1 MTDSGI
7 QHEQELDNWFDEP
20 DTSGAWDAR
29 SARLG
34 RSMRHDPPSPAREDG
49 MDWSGADSAAKT
61 TNERVPVRVPAMLR
75 RGRGVQAAAAA
86 LVVVV
91 CLLGGLAA
99 AGVFSSS
106 HSQATPVTAPTAG
119 APTRATT
126 TQRTQT
132 QPALAAPAATLKPGD
147 QGAAVKVLQR
157 ALAQLGYSP
166 GRIDGQYGPSTVDA
180 VTRFQRA
187 GGLTADGILG
197 PNTLRALARA
207 LKSG

>member
-1 MTDSGI
+1 MASDI

-34 RSMRHDPPSPAREDG
+34 RSMRQDSPLPALEAGED
-49 MDWSGADSAAKT
+49 WIGAKPAAPAT
-61 TNERVPVRVPAMLR
+61 DERLPVRVVELLR
-75 RGRGVQAAAAA
+75 RRRGVAAAAA
-86 LVVVV
+86 AVFVVV

-99 AGVFSSS
+99 AGVFSG
-106 HSQATPVTAPTAG
+106 SQATPTSPPTTG
-119 APTRATT
+119 APTTGATT
-126 TQRTQT
+126 PATPT
-132 QPALAAPAATLKPGD
+132 QPAVATPAATLKPGD

-157 ALAQLGYSP
+157 GLAHLGYSP
-166 GRIDGQYGPSTVDA
+166 GKIDGQYGPSTIDA
-180 VTRFQRA
+180 VKRFQRA

-207 LKSG
+207 LKTG

>member
-1 MTDSGI
+1 VASDI

-20 DTSGAWDAR
+20 DTSGALDAR

-34 RSMRHDPPSPAREDG
+34 RSMRLDSPSPALDEDE
-49 MDWSGADSAAKT
+49 DWIRPDPAGAT
-61 TNERVPVRVPAMLR
+61 TAERLPVRVAELLR
-75 RGRGVQAAAAA
+75 RRRGVAAAAA
-86 LVVVV
+86 AVFVVV

-99 AGVFSSS
+99 AGVFSG
-106 HSQATPVTAPTAG
+106 SQAKAPSAQTSAGG
-119 APTRATT
+119 APTTAATT
-126 TQRTQT
+126 PATST
-132 QPALAAPAATLKPGD
+132 QPTLAAPAATLKPGD

-157 ALAQLGYSP
+157 GLAHLGYSP

-187 GGLTADGILG
+187 GGLTADGVLG
-197 PNTLRALARA
+197 PNTLRALVRA

>member
-1 MTDSGI
+1 MASDI

-34 RSMRHDPPSPAREDG
+34 RSMRHDSPLPAQEEREDWIGTDPAATTIDERLPARVAG
-49 MDWSGADSAAKT
+49 L
-61 TNERVPVRVPAMLR
+61 LR
-75 RGRGVQAAAAA
+75 RRRGVAAAAAA
-86 LVVVV
+86 LFVVV

-99 AGVFSSS
+99 AGVFSG
-106 HSQATPVTAPTAG
+106 SQGKATPATAPTAG
-119 APTRATT
+119 TPTTATT
-126 TQRTQT
+126 TPAPPT
-132 QPALAAPAATLKPGD
+132 QPTVAAPTATLKPGD

-157 ALAQLGYSP
+157 GLARLGYSP

-207 LKSG
+207 LKTG

>member
-7 QHEQELDNWFDEP
+7 QHEEELDNWFDEP

-34 RSMRHDPPSPAREDG
+34 RSMRHDSPSPAREDG
-49 MDWSGADSAAKT
+49 MDWIGADSPAT
-61 TNERVPVRVPAMLR
+61 TTDERLPARVAGLLR
-75 RGRGVQAAAAA
+75 RRRGAPAAAAA
-86 LVVVV
+86 VLVVV

-106 HSQATPVTAPTAG
+106 HSQATPATAPTAG
-119 APTRATT
+119 APTTATT
-126 TQRTQT
+126 TPVTQT

-157 ALAQLGYSP
+157 ALARLGYSP

-197 PNTLRALARA
+197 SNTLRALARA
-207 LKSG
+207 LKTG

>member
-1 MTDSGI
+1 VASDI

-20 DTSGAWDAR
+20 DISGAWDAR

-34 RSMRHDPPSPAREDG
+34 RSLRQDPPSPALEDDE
-49 MDWSGADSAAKT
+49 DWIGPDPAAT
-61 TNERVPVRVPAMLR
+61 TPDERLPVRVAELLR
-75 RGRGVQAAAAA
+75 RRRGVSAAAAA
-86 LVVVV
+86 VFVVV

-99 AGVFSSS
+99 AGVFSG
-106 HSQATPVTAPTAG
+106 SQATPTTAPTG
-119 APTRATT
+119 GTPTTAATT
-126 TQRTQT
+126 PVTQT
-132 QPALAAPAATLKPGD
+132 QPALAAPTATLKPGD

-157 ALAQLGYSP
+157 GLARLGYSP
-166 GRIDGQYGPSTVDA
+166 GRIDGQYGPSTTDA
-180 VTRFQRA
+180 VKRFQRA